1 MIVLVLSLVTNKVI
15 MEGDEGP
22 VATHA
27 EVLEA
32 VEKRS
37 VQMQALVKG
46 IIKVLSTDNFL
57 ARIPDLPPVSLHNG
71 KFKKANA
78 KVESSGLSFET
89 LVFGA
94 ACLTTG
100 ILIGSFSRRSA

>member
-1 MIVLVLSLVTNKVI
+1 

-32 VEKRS
+32 VEQRS

-46 IIKVLSTDNFL
+46 IIKVLASDNLL
-57 ARIPDLPPVSLHNG
+57 AKIPDLPPVSLHNG
-71 KFKKANA
+71 KFKKAPTI
-78 KVESSGLSFET
+78 VESSGLTLET
-89 LVFGA
+89 LSFGV
-94 ACLTTG
+94 ACLATG
-100 ILIGSFSRRSA
+100 ILVGSLFKSNA